1 MMVWI
6 YNGRCVDMSVP
17 FCCSY
22 PTKAVGEGCYG
33 EMTHDRPSMVWKMSS
48 FKENDQFGMLNFVGV
63 TVALG
68 NGMTAIVEI
77 LE

>member
-22 PTKAVGEGCYG
+22 PTKAVREGCYG

-48 FKENDQFGMLNFVGV
+48 FKEND
-63 TVALG
+63 
-68 NGMTAIVEI
+68 
-77 LE
+77 